1 MKLFSRHIEGKGRDL
16 IVLHGLFGSSKNWLS
31 AGRRLSEKWN
41 VHLLDL
47 RNHGDSP
54 HSAAHS
60 LLLMAEDIAEYIRT
74 EKLDHP
80 IILGHSMGGLAAMKT
95 ALLFPEL
102 LKSLIIVDIA
112 PKNYSFGHQK
122 EFEALH
128 LNVEN
133 KKNRQDID
141 EEMKKIIPDEFER
154 QFLQM
159 NLERTDTGFRWKLGI
174 HALET
179 STHSM
184 ELDFPDQFRFA
195 QKTLFIFGE
204 KSEYNT
210 PEAPELVRKFF
221 PNSEIRIIKGAG
233 HYLHYLNAEEF
244 LSAVT
249 DFQIE

>member
-1 MKLFSRHIEGKGRDL
+1 MKLFSRHFEGKGKDM

-31 AGRRLSEKWN
+31 AGKRLSEKWN

-54 HSAAHS
+54 HYATHS

-74 EKLDHP
+74 EKLHNP
-80 IILGHSMGGLAAMKT
+80 VILGHSMGGLAAMKT

-102 LKSLIIVDIA
+102 IDSLIIIDIA
-112 PKNYSFGHQK
+112 PKNYSFEHKK

-133 KKNRQDID
+133 KKSRQEID
-141 EEMKKIIPDEFER
+141 EEMKKIIPDEFKR

-184 ELDFPDQFRFA
+184 ELDFPEHFRFTR
-195 QKTLFIFGE
+195 KTMFIFGE
-204 KSEYNT
+204 NSEYNT
-210 PEAPELVRKFF
+210 PDAPELVSRYF
-221 PNSEIRIIKGAG
+221 PNSEIRVIKGAG

-244 LSAVT
+244 LSAVM

>member
-1 MKLFSRHIEGKGRDL
+1 M

-31 AGRRLSEKWN
+31 CGKRLSEKWN
-41 VHLLDL
+41 VRLLDL

-54 HSAAHS
+54 HYATHS
-60 LLLMAEDIAEYIRT
+60 LLLMAEDIAEYIRS
-74 EKLDHP
+74 EKLHNP
-80 IILGHSMGGLAAMKT
+80 ILLGHSMGGLAAMKT

-102 LKSLIIVDIA
+102 LGNLIIVDIA
-112 PKNYSFGHQK
+112 PKNYSFSHQK

-128 LNVEN
+128 LNVES
-133 KKNRQDID
+133 KKSRQEID
-141 EEMKKIIPDEFER
+141 DEMKKILPDEFTR

-184 ELDFPDQFRFA
+184 ELDFPESFKFENKA
-195 QKTLFIFGE
+195 LFIFGE

-210 PEAPELVRKFF
+210 ADVPGLVSKFF
-221 PNSEIRIIKGAG
+221 PNSEMKTINGAG
-233 HYLHYLNAEEF
+233 HYLHYLNTDDF
-244 LSAVT
+244 ISAVM
-249 DFQIE
+249 DFSD